1 MIVAF
6 SAGFLTGLLALLAI
20 EASVI
25 LWVIRRLR
33 RQKPSIEVLEKNGS
47 VDLEEEPISFSSN
60 KKVSNLLLIFL
71 FSFFF

>member
-6 SAGFLTGLLALLAI
+6 SAGFLTGLLAFLAI

-25 LWVIRRLR
+25 VWVIRRLG

-71 FSFFF
+71 VSFFF